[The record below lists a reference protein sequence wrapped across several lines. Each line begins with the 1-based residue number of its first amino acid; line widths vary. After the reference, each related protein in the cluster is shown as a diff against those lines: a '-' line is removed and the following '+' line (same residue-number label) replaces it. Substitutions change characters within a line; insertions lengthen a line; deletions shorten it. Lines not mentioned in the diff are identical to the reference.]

1 MSEKP
6 RTKTQT
12 FDHSMPS
19 ISEIQTEIERVRY
32 RKRYW
37 KSLKSILATLI
48 TAASVAVLIS
58 MLWMPVLE
66 IYGPSM
72 APTLQEGD
80 IVAAVKNSQFETGDV
95 IAFYY
100 NNKILVKRVMAG
112 PGDWIDLRE
121 DGTVYVNGEEI
132 DEPYLQE
139 KAYGNPDIEFP
150 YQVPEGRWFV
160 MGDHRS
166 VSKDSRNS
174 EIGPIAKEDIVGK
187 LVFRL
192 WPNPGTTGAD

>member
-12 FDHSMPS
+12 SDHTMPS
-19 ISEIQTEIERVRY
+19 ISEIQSEIERVRY

-48 TAASVAVLIS
+48 TAAAVAVLIS

-95 IAFYY
+95 VAFYY

-150 YQVPEGRWFV
+150 YQVPKGRWFV

>member
-12 FDHSMPS
+12 FDHTMPS
-19 ISEIQTEIERVRY
+19 ISEIQSEIERVRY

-48 TAASVAVLIS
+48 TAAAVAVLIS

-72 APTLQEGD
+72 APALQEGD

-95 IAFYY
+95 VAFYY

-187 LVFRL
+187 IVFRL

>member
-12 FDHSMPS
+12 SDHTMPS
-19 ISEIQTEIERVRY
+19 ISEIQSEIERVRY

-48 TAASVAVLIS
+48 TAAAVAVLIS

-80 IVAAVKNSQFETGDV
+80 IVAAVKNSQFETGNV
-95 IAFYY
+95 VAFYY

>member
-1 MSEKP
+1 MNQKNAPKKP
-6 RTKTQT
+6 S
-12 FDHSMPS
+12 DPDMPS
-19 ISEIQTEIERVRY
+19 VSEIQSEIDRVRY

-37 KSLKSILATLI
+37 KSVRGILQTILV
-48 TAASVAVLIS
+48 AAAVAVLIS

-72 APTLQEGD
+72 APSLEEGD
-80 IVAAVKNSQFETGDV
+80 IVAAIKNSKFETGDV

-112 PGDWIDLRE
+112 PGDWIDIHE
-121 DGTVYVNGEEI
+121 DGTVFVNGEEI
-132 DEPYLQE
+132 DEPYLTD
-139 KAYGNPDIEFP
+139 KAYGDPDIEFP

-160 MGDHRS
+160 LGDHRS
-166 VSKDSRNS
+166 ISKDSRNA
-174 EIGPIAKEDIVGK
+174 EIGPIASEDIVGR

-192 WPNPGTTGAD
+192 WPNPGPAGDS

>member
-12 FDHSMPS
+12 SDHTMPS
-19 ISEIQTEIERVRY
+19 ISEIQSEIERVRY

-48 TAASVAVLIS
+48 TAAAVAVLIS

-95 IAFYY
+95 VAFYY

-192 WPNPGTTGAD
+192 WSHPGTTGSN

>member
-12 FDHSMPS
+12 SDHTMPS
-19 ISEIQTEIERVRY
+19 ISEIQSEIERVRY

-48 TAASVAVLIS
+48 TAAAVAVLIS

-95 IAFYY
+95 VAFYY

-187 LVFRL
+187 IVFRL

>member
-12 FDHSMPS
+12 SDHTMPS
-19 ISEIQTEIERVRY
+19 ISEIQSEIERVRY

-48 TAASVAVLIS
+48 TAAAVAVLIS

-95 IAFYY
+95 VAFYY